1 MTTPSVATLVHE
13 RLGERVYKSLR
24 DHILSQVYPP
34 GSKLN
39 VEQLCRNLGVS
50 RTPVWDAMRRLETEG
65 LVSTVARHG
74 VFVLN
79 YGVDKV
85 RDLFAVRGALEALAA
100 GEAARRLD
108 ADERLALEVT
118 VRRLDDA
125 ARAVDVEAYSRA
137 AIDFHDL
144 VLAAARNQVLRKLL
158 ETVYAQILVLR
169 LRSLYLP
176 ERLASS
182 VAEHRAIF
190 AAVAAGDADRAEHLS
205 RAHADH
211 VLADAL
217 EFTSRSQASPDSG
230 RAAAALGSVPRGRGG
245 PVAAASS
252 GWR

>member
-13 RLGERVYKSLR
+13 SLGERVYKSLR
-24 DHILSQVYPP
+24 DLILSQAYPP

-79 YGVDKV
+79 YGVDKI

-100 GEAARRLD
+100 GEAARRLSAEERTALGATVD
-108 ADERLALEVT
+108 RIEAAAAAD
-118 VRRLDDA
+118 
-125 ARAVDVEAYSRA
+125 DVEGYSRA
-137 AIDFHDL
+137 AIAFHDL
-144 VLAAARNQVLRKLL
+144 VLSASRNQVLQRLL
-158 ETVYAQILVLR
+158 ENVYAQILVLR

-176 ERLASS
+176 ERLPSS
-182 VAEHRAIF
+182 VAEHRAIA
-190 AAVAAGDADRAEHLS
+190 AAVAAGDAETAERLS

-211 VLADAL
+211 VLVDAL
-217 EFTSRSQASPDSG
+217 AFTARAEAEARRVNASPRRS
-230 RAAAALGSVPRGRGG
+230 ALGRETS
-245 PVAAASS
+245 
-252 GWR
+252 

>member
-1 MTTPSVATLVHE
+1 MTHPSVATLVHE
-13 RLGERVYKSLR
+13 SLGERVYKSLR
-24 DHILSQVYPP
+24 DLILSQAYPP

-39 VEQLCRNLGVS
+39 VEQLCRDLGVS
-50 RTPVWDAMRRLETEG
+50 RTPVWDAMRKLESDG

-108 ADERLALEVT
+108 ADGRRALEDAVG
-118 VRRLDDA
+118 RLEEAA
-125 ARAVDVEAYSRA
+125 ARRDVEAYSRA
-137 AIDFHDL
+137 AIAFHDL
-144 VLAAARNQVLRKLL
+144 VLAAARNQVLSRLL
-158 ETVYAQILVLR
+158 DNVYAQILVLR

-190 AAVAAGDADRAEHLS
+190 AAVAAGDADLAERLS
-205 RAHADH
+205 RAHAEH
-211 VLADAL
+211 VLEDAL
-217 EFTSRSQASPDSG
+217 ELTE
-230 RAAAALGSVPRGRGG
+230 RGG
-245 PVAAASS
+245 PPGQGRLPHARPGGDMAASDPRA
-252 GWR
+252 GRARWQV

>member
-13 RLGERVYKSLR
+13 SLGERVYKSLR
-24 DHILSQVYPP
+24 DLILSQAYPP

-108 ADERLALEVT
+108 ADERWALEVT
-118 VRRLDDA
+118 VRRLEDA
-125 ARAVDVEAYSRA
+125 AREVDVEAYSPA
-137 AIDFHDL
+137 AINVHDL
-144 VLAAARNQVLRKLL
+144 VLAAARNQVRQKLL
-158 ETVYAQILVLR
+158 ENVYAQSLVLR

-176 ERLASS
+176 ERLESS
-182 VAEHRAIF
+182 VAEHRGIF
-190 AAVAAGDADRAEHLS
+190 AAVASGDAARAEHLS

-217 EFTSRSQASPDSG
+217 EFTGGAEPSPVSARVDGAPS
-230 RAAAALGSVPRGRGG
+230 AISRGRH
-245 PVAAASS
+245 
-252 GWR
+252 

>member
-1 MTTPSVATLVHE
+1 MTTPSVAALVHE
-13 RLGERVYKSLR
+13 SLGERVYKSLR
-24 DHILSQVYPP
+24 DLILSQAYPP

-39 VEQLCRNLGVS
+39 VEQLCKNLGVS

-79 YGVDKV
+79 YGADKV

-108 ADERLALEVT
+108 ADGRRALEAT
-118 VRRLDDA
+118 IVRLEEA

-137 AIDFHDL
+137 AIDFHDG
-144 VLAAARNQVLRKLL
+144 VLAASRNQVLHRLL
-158 ETVYAQILVLR
+158 QNVYAQILVLR

-182 VAEHRAIF
+182 VAEHRAIC
-190 AAVAAGDADRAEHLS
+190 AAVTAGDADRAERLS
-205 RAHADH
+205 RAHSDH

-217 EFTSRSQASPDSG
+217 ELTR
-230 RAAAALGSVPRGRGG
+230 RARG
-245 PVAAASS
+245 
-252 GWR
+252 